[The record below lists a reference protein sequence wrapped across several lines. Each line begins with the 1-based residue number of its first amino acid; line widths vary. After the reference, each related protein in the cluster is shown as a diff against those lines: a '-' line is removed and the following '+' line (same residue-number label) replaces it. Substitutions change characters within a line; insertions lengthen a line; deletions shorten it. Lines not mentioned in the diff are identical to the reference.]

1 MAEHDSKAGS
11 PLLPTKTLS
20 TEQQDLIQ
28 RFSDLQDRLNNV
40 FACYRF
46 MGEAVL
52 AMTDPEKLDEFEDW
66 HFGFFLHQQWTRQQ
80 GEKIMAELVEVKQSL
95 KS

>member
-1 MAEHDSKAGS
+1 MTECNSK
-11 PLLPTKTLS
+11 PTKTLT

-28 RFSDLQDRLNNV
+28 RFSNLQDRMNNV
-40 FACYRF
+40 LACYHY

-52 AMTDPEKLDEFEDW
+52 AMTDPEKMDEFEDW
-66 HFGFFLHQQWTRQQ
+66 HFGFFLHHQWTRQQ
-80 GEKIMAELVEVKQSL
+80 GENLMAELIEVKQSL